1 MISSY
6 RKNKLKK
13 RKLIPCPICGQ
24 SISVGFLTG
33 GNAIRFFCGDCN
45 IEYKESG
52 KLIQVYFIE
61 EDGTLT
67 LKEEDKN

>member
-13 RKLIPCPICGQ
+13 RKLIPCPLCGQ
-24 SISVGFLTG
+24 VASVGFLTG
-33 GNAIRFFCGDCN
+33 GNAVRFFCCECN

-52 KLIQVYFIE
+52 KLIQIYFVE
-61 EDGTLT
+61 EDGTLV
-67 LKEEDKN
+67 LKEEDKE